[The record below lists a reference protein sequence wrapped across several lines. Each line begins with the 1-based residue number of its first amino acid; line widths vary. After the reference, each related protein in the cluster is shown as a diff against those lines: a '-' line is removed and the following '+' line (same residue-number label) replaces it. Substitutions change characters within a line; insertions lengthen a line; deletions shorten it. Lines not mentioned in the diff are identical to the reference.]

1 MIYRRNIV
9 YVLILASMLAGIVI
23 GRSFFYQIAYILGIV
38 LITSLFFSW
47 SSVNWLRIRRWTYVK
62 RIQVGDI
69 FDETFVVRNASFVP
83 KLWLEV
89 HDHSD
94 LPHHRS
100 SHVVPFLTRGIE
112 YKWRSQTPCTRRGQF
127 TLGPITIMS
136 GDPFGFFQMPRHIDA
151 TSTVMVYPPTVPIFD
166 FTAPSGKLSGG
177 QAVRRR
183 TYETTPNAA
192 GIREYAPGDSLN
204 RIHWKSSA
212 RRGKLM
218 VKEFELDPL
227 GDVWIFLDLSA
238 DSLVSRTSAWGGAD
252 YVVEPRLILPPST
265 EEYGIVMAG
274 SLTRYFLD
282 QGRTVGFLSYT
293 PYRDYV
299 APDRGDRQFIDV
311 LELLALARSETT
323 YTLQQMLALEGH
335 NLARGTTLVLISST
349 TQTAW
354 IAEAYAQSQRGIQ
367 VIAVL
372 MDPESF
378 GRKDVSFELVR
389 QQVLAAGIDVYTVRY
404 GDDLTEALSY
414 HALSIRS
421 R

>member
-9 YVLILASMLAGIVI
+9 YVLILASIIAGFAI
-23 GRSFFYQIAYILGIV
+23 GRTFFYQIAYILGIV
-38 LITSLFFSW
+38 LAASFFFSW
-47 SSVNWLRIRRWTYVK
+47 SAVNWLGMRRWTYVK
-62 RIQVGDI
+62 RIQVGDT
-69 FDETFVVRNASFVP
+69 FDESFVVRNRIFIP

-89 HDHSD
+89 HDHST
-94 LPHHRS
+94 LPRHRGS
-100 SHVVPFLTRGIE
+100 RVVPYLRLGKD
-112 YKWRSQTPCTRRGQF
+112 YQWQVKTPCIRRGQF
-127 TLGPITIMS
+127 TLGPITIAS
-136 GDPFGFFQMPRHIDA
+136 GDPFGFFHMPRHIDS
-151 TSTVMVYPPTVPIFD
+151 TSSIMVYPPTVPIYD
-166 FTAPSGKLSGG
+166 FTSPSGKLSGG

-218 VKEFELDPL
+218 VKEFEIDPL

-238 DSLVSRTSAWGGAD
+238 DSLVSRASAWGGAD
-252 YVVEPRLILPPST
+252 YVLEPSLTLPPST
-265 EEYGIVMAG
+265 EEYGIVIAG

-311 LELLALARSETT
+311 LELLALARSETS
-323 YTLQQMLALEGH
+323 YTLQQMLHLESH
-335 NLARGTTLVLISST
+335 NLGRGTTLVLIT
-349 TQTAW
+349 ATLQTAW
-354 IAEAYAQSQRGIQ
+354 ITEAYAQSQRGIQ
-367 VIAVL
+367 VIAV
-372 MDPESF
+372 MINPESF
-378 GRKDVSFELVR
+378 GQRGVDFELVR
-389 QQVLAAGIDVYTVRY
+389 QQALAAGITVYTVNYR
-404 GDDLTEALSY
+404 DNLTEALSY
-414 HALSIRS
+414 QAQALQS